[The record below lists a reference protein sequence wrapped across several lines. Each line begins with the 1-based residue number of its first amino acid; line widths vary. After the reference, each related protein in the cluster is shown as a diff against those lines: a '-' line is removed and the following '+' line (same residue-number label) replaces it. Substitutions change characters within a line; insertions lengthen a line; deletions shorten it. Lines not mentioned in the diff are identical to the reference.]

1 LIGQSKHPQ
10 LKHHPG
16 RTALRRSL
24 SFLTLL
30 ASLYGPLHPAN
41 AQQPTTSFIAAIELP
56 NSPGPQPPSQSS
68 LATISGTVT
77 DQDGASIKDARVT
90 LTREGQ
96 AATDDPDAR
105 IVTSGSDGH
114 FSFTNITPGS
124 FNLSILAAG
133 FATRQTS
140 IVLHS
145 GETYEAP
152 PISLPA
158 ASSIEVQAVSQ
169 YQEAEEQI
177 KAEEKQ
183 NVLGFIPN
191 FYVSYVPN
199 PVPLAAKQKFELA
212 WKTTINPTS
221 FAFTGVIAGIQQ
233 SQNSFSGYGQGV
245 QGYAKRYG
253 ASYATFFN
261 ATMIGNAILPA
272 LLKQD
277 PRYFYKGTGTTKSRV
292 LYALATSVIC
302 KGDNGHWQ
310 PNYSGILGSLA
321 AGGISNLYYPAAN
334 RDGVSLTFENALI
347 GVAATGIGN
356 LFQEFVILKLTP
368 HVIHPAYTTP

>member
-1 LIGQSKHPQ
+1 MARFIPQ
-10 LKHHPG
+10 MP
-16 RTALRRSL
+16 S
-24 SFLTLL
+24 
-30 ASLYGPLHPAN
+30 N
-41 AQQPTTSFIAAIELP
+41 QQPLSSRP
-56 NSPGPQPPSQSS
+56 SNSPTPP
-68 LATISGTVT
+68 APHP
-77 DQDGASIKDARVT
+77 
-90 LTREGQ
+90 
-96 AATDDPDAR
+96 TDDPDAR

-368 HVIHPAYTTP
+368 HVIHPAYTTPSSTALTHHPANTVTLAYNQTHASSRHPPLR